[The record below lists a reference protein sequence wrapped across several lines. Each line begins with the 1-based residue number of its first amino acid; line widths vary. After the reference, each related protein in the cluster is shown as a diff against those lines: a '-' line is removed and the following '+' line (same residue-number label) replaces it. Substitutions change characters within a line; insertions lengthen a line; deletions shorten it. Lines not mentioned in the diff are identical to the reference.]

1 MGQATVAPP
10 EHYRVNL
17 MQALPPAS
25 MAALER
31 IGTRRRYR
39 DNQVVQHRGDAA
51 GHALV
56 VISGRV
62 RTLAYLPNGTEQLL
76 RWLEVGEISGLSSV
90 VGNAPVPTDLVAQ
103 GPAEM
108 LMLPREPLLELL
120 MKDGRTCLTLLR
132 LLSLRV
138 NELHEYIFTRAG
150 DTLGARVW
158 ATLRR
163 LARVNGEPLPNGR
176 IGMRMSQEDLAH
188 VVGASRQRVNEELRQ
203 LQSQGRVV
211 LGYRRME
218 IAMDAAAPDGAVRRS
233 STTPS
238 RPWPDAASPTGRR

>member
-1 MGQATVAPP
+1 MGQLTTAPP
-10 EHYRVNL
+10 ERYRVNL
-17 MQALPPAS
+17 MDELPPAS

-31 IGTRRRYR
+31 IGTRRRYN
-39 DNQVVQHRGDAA
+39 DNQFVQHRGDAA
-51 GHALV
+51 DHALV

-62 RTLAYLPNGTEQLL
+62 RTLAYLSDGTEQLM
-76 RWLEVGEISGLSSV
+76 RWMEVGEISGLSSV
-90 VGNAPVPTDLVAQ
+90 VGNAPVPVDLVAD
-103 GPAEM
+103 GPAE
-108 LMLPREPLLELL
+108 LLALPREPLLELL
-120 MKDGRTCLTLLR
+120 AKDGRTCLVLVR

-138 NELHEYIFTRAG
+138 NELHEFIFTRAG

-158 ATLRR
+158 GTLQR

-203 LQSQGRVV
+203 LQAEGKVL

-218 IAMDAAAPDGAVRRS
+218 IAMDAAAPDEAFKPR
-233 STTPS
+233 
-238 RPWPDAASPTGRR
+238 